1 MGVTARS
8 GMACLLLCL
17 PAVSATTPAHA
28 AWVQLDPRY
37 DGGWPTAGPPDEGA
51 MPGATE
57 FDRLSRPLPIRFG
70 FAEAARTARQGAEGE
85 LDAGDP
91 LSPPQQRRFQPAE
104 DPILLADIPPSAG
117 WVPAVGGL
125 ALVAYRIRRGNR
137 RFRSAV

>member
-8 GMACLLLCL
+8 GIACLLLGL
-17 PAVSATTPAHA
+17 AAGSAAAPADA
-28 AWVQLDPRY
+28 AWVQLDAYYGGAWPAAGTA
-37 DGGWPTAGPPDEGA
+37 DGTA

-57 FDRLSRPLPIRFG
+57 FSRLSRPVPIRFG
-70 FAEAARTARQGAEGE
+70 FAEAARTAQGPGGGA
-85 LDAGDP
+85 AATDP
-91 LSPPQQRRFQPAE
+91 LSPPRRRVFQPPE

-125 ALVAYRIRRGNR
+125 ALVAYRIRRGR